1 MGEKEKKIRFFFRQ
15 FTDKNLTEK
24 VRKVFSRQ
32 NNFYLTMIPT
42 DADNV
47 ETLIDQEG
55 YTFFGEQEIT
65 SYLEKVEQS
74 LKNSPQN

>member
-1 MGEKEKKIRFFFRQ
+1 MEEKEKKIRFFFGQ

-24 VRKVFSRQ
+24 VRKVFCRQ
-32 NNFYLTMIPT
+32 NNFHLSMIPI
-42 DADNV
+42 DSV
-47 ETLIDQEG
+47 EMLIDQEG

-74 LKNSPQN
+74 LKSSPQN

>member
-1 MGEKEKKIRFFFRQ
+1 MEEKEKKIRFFFGQ

-32 NNFYLTMIPT
+32 NNFHLSMIPI
-42 DADNV
+42 DSV
-47 ETLIDQEG
+47 EMLIDQEG

>member
-1 MGEKEKKIRFFFRQ
+1 MEEKEKKIRFFFGR

-24 VRKVFSRQ
+24 IRKVFSRQ

-42 DADNV
+42 DNV
-47 ETLIDQEG
+47 EILIDQEG
-55 YTFFGEQEIT
+55 YAFFGEQEIT
-65 SYLEKVEQS
+65 SYLEKVEQF